1 MSYDFTRYVEVGEC
15 HEWTGRYDTG
25 KRTSGPIIKTRAN
38 GKAVNLTVPRLVWLA
53 AGRVIPDGQ
62 VVYRHV
68 CCNSKCIRL
77 EHLRCAPRGVH
88 LQRRAELGMAVHMQS
103 TRANLTKAARK
114 RAATKYTAAQ
124 AAVVRQLAADG
135 LPDADISAQTGVGA
149 AMVAD
154 IRRGKAWKPSVG
166 AASVFEWRPSA

>member
-1 MSYDFTRYVEVGEC
+1 M
-15 HEWTGRYDTG
+15 G
-25 KRTSGPIIKTRAN
+25 KRTSGPIVKTRVD

-53 AGRVIPDGQ
+53 AGRAIPDGQ

-77 EHLRCAPRGVH
+77 EHLRCAPRGKH
-88 LQRRAELGMAVHMQS
+88 LQRRAELGLAVHMQS

-114 RAATKYTAAQ
+114 RSTTKYTAEQ
-124 AAVVRQLAADG
+124 ARSVRQLAAEG
-135 LPDADISAQTGVGA
+135 MPDEDISSRTGVGA

-166 AASVFEWRPSA
+166 AGSVFEWRPAA